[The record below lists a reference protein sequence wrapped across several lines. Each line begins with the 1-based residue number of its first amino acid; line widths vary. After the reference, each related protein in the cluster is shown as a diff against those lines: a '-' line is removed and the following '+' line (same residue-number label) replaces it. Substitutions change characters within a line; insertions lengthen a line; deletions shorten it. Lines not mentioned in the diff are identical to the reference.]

1 MVGIARRL
9 FAEVKPYAPG
19 FRRVFLVVVLAAEA
33 LGVSVYFDPWL
44 LLKNNPNWSGWVIA
58 NSSAF
63 LRIAVAFTGGLL
75 VVLGPRLRDLS
86 LELNRIKHRYWR
98 VWLLAHLLSFGV
110 FIFLSVRLLKIPDG
124 SFHLPVVWFISWLTL
139 SVTTFA
145 FWLLAFAP
153 VHFWGRLIRREY
165 IALSVASLAAIA
177 AWAGGLLAQKLWR
190 PLAETTFWLAHLLLD
205 SVYPSIASDAKEG
218 TLGTA
223 AFQVHIAPA
232 CSGYEGMALVTVF
245 VAVYVWLLR
254 NELRFPQALL
264 LFPLGILA
272 IYLANIIRLAA
283 LILLGT
289 HISPEVAVSGFHSQA
304 GWIAFTVIAVGVI
317 AGAHRMP
324 FFKDTDTQFRVTG
337 KTHLATALLTPF
349 LLMLAAAMIAAA
361 FSADFN
367 QFYPL
372 QVIVTAAAIWHFR
385 RGYSRLGWEWSWQ
398 AVAMGIAVFGVWI
411 ILEPASDPTR
421 NPVAAG
427 LAELPY
433 WAAGIWIFFRVI
445 GSVIAVPLA
454 EELAFRGYLIRKLI
468 ARDFENIPL
477 NRFTWFSF
485 LLSSVLFGLLH
496 DGRWIAG
503 IITGMLFALALYRRG
518 QLGDAVVAH
527 VTANALIAAYVLV
540 YAKWGLWS

>member
-1 MVGIARRL
+1 MNN
-9 FAEVKPYAPG
+9 YAPG
-19 FRRVFLVVVLAAEA
+19 YRRVFLVVVLAAEA
-33 LGVSVYFDPWL
+33 LGVSLYFDPWL

-58 NSSAF
+58 NSPAF
-63 LRIAVAFTGGLL
+63 LRIGVAFIGGLL

-86 LELNRIKHRYWR
+86 LELHQSKHRYWP

-110 FIFLSVRLLKIPDG
+110 FIFLTARLLKIPDG
-124 SFHLPVVWFISWLTL
+124 SFQLPGVWFIFWLTL
-139 SVTTFA
+139 GVSTVA
-145 FWLLAFAP
+145 LWLLAFAP
-153 VHFWGRLIRREY
+153 AHFWGRLIRRES
-165 IALSVASLAAIA
+165 IALSVASLAAVA

-190 PLAETTFWLAHLLLD
+190 PLAETTFWLTHRLLD
-205 SVYPSIASDAKEG
+205 SIYPDIISDAREG
-218 TLGTA
+218 ILGTS

-245 VAVYVWLLR
+245 VAVYVWLFR

-272 IYLANIIRLAA
+272 IYLANVIRLAA

-317 AGAHRMP
+317 AVAHRMP
-324 FFKDTDTQFRVTG
+324 FFTGTDTQHQVTN

-367 QFYPL
+367 VFYPM

-398 AVAMGIAVFGVWI
+398 AVAIGIAVFGAWI
-411 ILEPASDPTR
+411 ILEPASDTSMS
-421 NPVAAG
+421 PVEAG

-433 WAAGIWIFFRVI
+433 WAAFIWIFFRVA
-445 GSVIAVPLA
+445 GSVIAVPVA

-477 NRFTWFSF
+477 NRFTWLSF

-496 DGRWIAG
+496 DRWLAGTIA
-503 IITGMLFALALYRRG
+503 GMLFALALYRRG

-540 YAKWGLWS
+540 YAKWVLWS